1 MISIQTYRPEKLSS
15 LIKSFWYLKVSDDLD
30 QLYVEEILPDG
41 HHEIIF
47 HLDSSPARKRNNK
60 TGWEKDPAIFFAGQ
74 NRRSYVQQLRP
85 GSIIYG
91 VRFHPHTQALFYDFP
106 ACLSTEN
113 LISFQDMVFNDI
125 VTSCISESPG
135 KTFANL
141 EKEFIKKAS
150 RLKPHERSFQY
161 VDAVIQR
168 MVDLK
173 GAVKISALEKI
184 TGVSTRYL
192 EKSFQKYVG
201 VTPKQFCNVI
211 RYNNFVTHKQN
222 NPNKTLTECAFDTG
236 FYDQSQLI
244 YLSQLITGSSPKA
257 YFAKRNHINDYFL
270 AH

>member
-15 LIKSFWYLKVSDDLD
+15 LIKSFWYLKVSDDLG

-47 HLDSSPARKRNNK
+47 HLDSSPARKRSDDI
-60 TGWEKDPAIFFAGQ
+60 GWQKDPAIFFAGQ
-74 NRRSYVQQLRP
+74 NKRSYVQQLRP

-106 ACLSTEN
+106 AFLSTEN
-113 LISFQDMVFNDI
+113 LISFQDMVSNDVI
-125 VTSCISESPG
+125 TGCISESPD

-141 EKEFIKKAS
+141 EKEFMKKAS
-150 RLKPHERSFQY
+150 GLKPFEQSFQY

-168 MVDLK
+168 MIDLR
-173 GAVKISALEKI
+173 GNVRISSLEKV
-184 TGVSTRYL
+184 TGVTTRYL

-201 VTPKQFCNVI
+201 VTPKQFCHVI
-211 RYNNFVTHKQN
+211 RYNSFITYKQN
-222 NPNKTLTECAFDTG
+222 NPNKTLTESAYDMG

-257 YFAKRNHINDYFL
+257 YFDKRNQINDHFL